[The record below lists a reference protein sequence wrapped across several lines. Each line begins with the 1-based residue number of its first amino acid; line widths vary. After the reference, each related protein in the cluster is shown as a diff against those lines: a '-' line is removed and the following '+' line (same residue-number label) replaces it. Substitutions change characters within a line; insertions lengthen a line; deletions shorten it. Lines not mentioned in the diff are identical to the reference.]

1 MENEQCHLLGGVFST
16 LVQAVLAFLCVVALV
31 VKRHNEVPQRD
42 WYVWF
47 LDVMKQGE

>member
-16 LVQAVLAFLCVVALV
+16 LVQATLAFLCVVALV

-47 LDVMKQGE
+47 LDVMKQGT